1 MRWVTLL
8 CVLLTTTAVFA
19 QDDIDG
25 FKARVYRNASG
36 DTLPYRIFIPPS
48 YDAEKQ
54 HPLVL
59 WLHGA
64 GGAGTDNVRNV
75 SEDQIPGT
83 RLWTKPEHQAKNPAF
98 VVVPQSPAN
107 WVDRLDG
114 LTPEMQLVIEI
125 LNSVKAE
132 FNIDAGRMYV
142 AGQSDG
148 GYGTW
153 NLITQR
159 PEMFAAAIPLCGGGD
174 PKLARLIA
182 KLPIWVFHGRRDDVI
197 PVSESRKMVDAMRRA
212 GGRPRFTEYPRIGHD
227 IWDPTFA
234 EPQLV
239 PWLFSQR
246 R

>member
-8 CVLLTTTAVFA
+8 WMLLATALFA

-25 FKARVYRNASG
+25 FKARVYRSASG

-48 YDAEKQ
+48 YDAQKQ

-64 GGAGTDNVRNV
+64 GGAGSDNVRNV

-83 RLWTKPEHQAKNPAF
+83 RLWAKPENQAKNPAF
-98 VVVPQSPAN
+98 VLVPQSPGN
-107 WVDRLDG
+107 WVDKLDG
-114 LTPEMQLVIEI
+114 LTPEMLLVVEI
-125 LNSVKAE
+125 LDSIKTE
-132 FNIDAGRMYV
+132 FNIDAGRVYV

-159 PEMFAAAIPLCGGGD
+159 PELFAAAIPLCGGGD
-174 PKLARLIA
+174 PRLARRIA
-182 KLPIWVFHGRRDDVI
+182 KTPIWVFHGRRDDVI
-197 PVSESRKMVDAMRRA
+197 PVGESRRMVDAIRRA

-227 IWDPTFA
+227 IWEPAFA

-239 PWLFSQR
+239 PWLFAQR